1 MFWKPAPQLIL
12 SNEAIQT
19 ATIEAPDL
27 VEEFGIE
34 DKWFPEYRATL
45 GRGHKFRFS
54 YVKLSYEEDATINRT
69 FTFRGQTFTIGAPAT
84 ADVEWNM
91 WKLGYE
97 WDFVATDQGYFGI
110 TADLRL
116 NEITATVDS
125 PVLRSPAATDTTAPV
140 PTIGVAGRGYV
151 SNVLAIGGEFSGL
164 KITRDEFEVRFLDF
178 DIHATVSL
186 SRNVGA
192 QVGYRS
198 LDADYA
204 IDDDIGDLEMRGVY
218 FGGFVRF

>member
-19 ATIEAPDL
+19 AIEPPDL
-27 VEEFGIE
+27 VEEFGID

-54 YVKLSYEEDATINRT
+54 YVTLSYDEEATINRT
-69 FTFRGQTFTIGAPAT
+69 FTFQGRTLTVGAPAV
-84 ADVEWNM
+84 ADVEWDL

-97 WDFVATDQGYFGI
+97 WDFVANDQGYFGV

-125 PVLRSPAATDTTAPV
+125 PVLRSPAMTDTTAPV

-151 SNVLAIGGEFSGL
+151 SGALAIGGEFSGL
-164 KITRDEFEVRFLDF
+164 KITRDEFEVKFLDF
-178 DIHATVSL
+178 DIHATISV

-198 LDADYA
+198 LDADYVV
-204 IDDDIGDLEMRGVY
+204 DDDTGDLEMRGVY
-218 FGGFVRF
+218 LGGFVRF